1 LTETDRRQGSGR
13 RGAPEFPL
21 REREFKTLLEE
32 LADALRRSGL
42 PLARQHTGSSESTAA
57 VETGGPLDEQQ
68 AWEQRAHV
76 REVAA
81 VMFSQ
86 LERRLS
92 GLSRTFGRLSEEER
106 FGLAALLRLPESRRG
121 VIGTMLRLPE
131 RDRKELS
138 VGFRLSDAECR
149 ALADLLDSNTNYADA
164 EPAIRVV
171 DAAVAA
177 EGEAPPGEVP

>member
-1 LTETDRRQGSGR
+1 
-13 RGAPEFPL
+13 
-21 REREFKTLLEE
+21 
-32 LADALRRSGL
+32 
-42 PLARQHTGSSESTAA
+42 
-57 VETGGPLDEQQ
+57 
-68 AWEQRAHV
+68 
-76 REVAA
+76 